1 MEWAAWREY
10 GHNLSPHSSV
20 KIAYFPYGELMRGQL
35 SAEMLIL
42 IVVVLAVVAIA
53 ATQLMGSAKET
64 SKNIQNQSDRI
75 NLMTAEAIKSA
86 EGEYCM
92 YDEDCREGLSCQDYR
107 CTS

>member
-1 MEWAAWREY
+1 MDIIC
-10 GHNLSPHSSV
+10 PHTLPPGSL
-20 KIAYFPYGELMRGQL
+20 IFPTVNLMRGQL

-64 SKNIQNQSDRI
+64 SKNIQNQTGRI
-75 NLMTAEAIKSA
+75 NLMTSEAVKSA

-92 YDEDCREGLSCQDYR
+92 YDEDCREGFSCQNYR
-107 CTS
+107 CSS